1 MIQNRIYD
9 KNKNK
14 IILNYMINNKKLC
27 SIIYFLI
34 KNSNNLGKTKLMK
47 LIYLADY
54 EFFKLYNK
62 KISNLDYIRW
72 DFGPFSPDI
81 YDCLDCMADIGIIAM
96 QKFKS
101 FYKLRDYFSF
111 RTKQEFNFN
120 ENLESNEI
128 DFFKHILSKYDAMEI
143 DDIKKITYKTEPM
156 IEAKNKGDLLKFE
169 NIDKSISVKIKKL
182 GKKVQT
188 LKNYKGK
195 PLDPEDSLGGDDL
208 IEYQYDLITE

>member
-1 MIQNRIYD
+1 MYYVNSFIIIITLTILMIQNRIYD

-81 YDCLDCMADIGIIAM
+81 YDCLD
-96 QKFKS
+96 
-101 FYKLRDYFSF
+101 
-111 RTKQEFNFN
+111 
-120 ENLESNEI
+120 
-128 DFFKHILSKYDAMEI
+128 
-143 DDIKKITYKTEPM
+143 
-156 IEAKNKGDLLKFE
+156 
-169 NIDKSISVKIKKL
+169 
-182 GKKVQT
+182 
-188 LKNYKGK
+188 
-195 PLDPEDSLGGDDL
+195 
-208 IEYQYDLITE
+208 